1 MGIQEDCVW
10 LRACYA
16 ESFTR
21 SFKGSKQKGVK
32 ETGLVNT
39 KADGLPSLHSLV
51 GKKLVLR
58 LCPKGLTLVYS
69 MNIYNLNFILE
80 VAIKMQFML
89 LKIWQDLSI
98 TDVLAVLALELK
110 ALQ

>member
-51 GKKLVLR
+51 GK
-58 LCPKGLTLVYS
+58 
-69 MNIYNLNFILE
+69 N
-80 VAIKMQFML
+80 
-89 LKIWQDLSI
+89 
-98 TDVLAVLALELK
+98 
-110 ALQ
+110 